1 MEFSP
6 ALVSFLQT
14 LWCTFGDEPQEW
26 ANITGIDFFVPTIV
40 RIQEHEIGDLIR
52 HVFQNTVIFYATIH
66 VFTKAYLQFTA
77 AKAKEQNNEIRHL
90 ALQMRSIGTFATHVL

>member
-14 LWCTFGDEPQEW
+14 FWCAFGDEPQEW
-26 ANITGIDFFVPTIV
+26 ANITGVDFFVPTIV

-52 HVFQNTVIFYATIH
+52 HVFQNTVVFYATIH
-66 VFTKAYLQFTA
+66 VFTKAYLQFSA
-77 AKAKEQNNEIRHL
+77 AKAKEQNNEIRPL
-90 ALQMRSIGTFATHVL
+90 A